1 MFIKNLIAS
10 YKFNLLISLKKRN
23 IIILQDF
30 IRLLKATTVLKSFR
44 IILMIKILDNKDF
57 IKLKITIVHNFD

>member
-10 YKFNLLISLKKRN
+10 YKFNLLISLKKKN
-23 IIILQDF
+23 IIILQNF

>member
-23 IIILQDF
+23 IIILQNF